1 MDDVRQA
8 AEERAS
14 RPNKAPVGASFESE
28 RQRSKNALVRQI
40 ESMDGRNVRMIA
52 AAGATP
58 EEDRVLRVAAYCRVS
73 TDDIDQALS
82 IHLQIQQYMKK
93 IRENPNWK
101 YAGCYVDDG
110 FSGTNTAHRQ
120 GFQKLMKDAMDG
132 KIDMIITKA
141 VSRFARNLMDCIGW
155 VEALQNHDPP
165 VRVFFEQ
172 ENLDTMS
179 QTSGIILF
187 VLAMVAQEESHMK
200 SEAILLSLEWRF
212 SRGRFLTP
220 RLFGYDKIEV
230 PDGFGGKKKIL
241 SINENEARVVRWIY
255 STLVNGGSPEEIA
268 EVLTEM
274 AIPTGGRRRDG
285 TLNTHWTSSG
295 IISVMRNEKHCGD
308 VLARKTYTPNYKD
321 HKAKKNNGK
330 KNKYFQPDHHDA
342 IVTRSMWNAA
352 QRILNS
358 RKYGHEGTY
367 LPMRIIGR
375 GALTGY
381 ISMNRTW
388 AGFDFEDYYRASQ
401 IAMGL
406 LDEELNEDLGSEY
419 MPEGGRRIGGLVDD
433 HGIAQI
439 ARELTA
445 AEQEIKDEIEG
456 RTAEDGITREKEEAV
471 KTFQVVRGDMF
482 SRVLEPVIRITTNG
496 ITFNNS
502 CVSKLPGTAMV
513 ELLFNPVERMM
524 VVRPCSP
531 DHPNAIPWDPK
542 YKSAAPLCKVL
553 YDSMGWETDYSFRIP
568 CTAVNN
574 TNAKR
579 IGAMTGTA
587 AGTTNGTAAGTTNGT
602 VLVFDLDNYVG
613 RVMNKKDEVI
623 IARKEAAATAEE
635 REDAKSYYYP
645 PDEDEPREIRDMEEK
660 FQQAVDVNRK
670 LFGTPAFRHES
681 GVRGLSADS
690 GDEEWDMMV
699 EARPLDISHTVDT
712 STVEGLLQE
721 IIEDPP
727 VLPQTPDPT
736 PEGHIVTEVSGEE
749 E

>member
-1 MDDVRQA
+1 MDDVMQIA
-8 AEERAS
+8 QERAE
-14 RPNKAPVGASFESE
+14 RPKTSPIGSGFESE

-40 ESMDGRNVRMIA
+40 DSLDGRNVRMIA

-58 EEDRVLRVAAYCRVS
+58 EEDRILRVAAYCRVS

-82 IHLQIQQYMKK
+82 IRLQITQYMQK

-165 VRVFFEQ
+165 IRVFFEQ
-172 ENLDTMS
+172 ENLDTLS

-220 RLFGYDKIEV
+220 RLFGYDKVEV

-241 SINENEARVVRWIY
+241 AVNESEARVVRWMY
-255 STLVNGGSPEEIA
+255 STLLNGGSPEEIA

-285 TLNTHWTSSG
+285 TLNTRWTASG
-295 IISVMRNEKHCGD
+295 VVATMRNEKHCGD

-342 IVTRSMWNAA
+342 IVSRAMWNAA

-367 LPMRIIGR
+367 LPMRIIDSGSL
-375 GALTGY
+375 AGY
-381 ISMNRTW
+381 ISMNRAW
-388 AGFDFEDYYRASQ
+388 AGFDYEDYYRASQ
-401 IAMGL
+401 IAMGI
-406 LDEELNEDLGSEY
+406 LDSEPDVDLEKEY
-419 MPEGGRRIGGLVDD
+419 LPEGGRRLDCLVDD
-433 HGIAQI
+433 HGISQI
-439 ARELTA
+439 ARDLTA
-445 AEQEIKDEIEG
+445 AEQKIKDEMEG
-456 RTAEDGITREKEEAV
+456 RDSEDIDAGQNDELTRS
-471 KTFQVVRGDMF
+471 FQVVSGEMF
-482 SRVLEPVIRITTNG
+482 SRVHEPVIRITPKN
-496 ITFNNS
+496 ITFNKS
-502 CVSKLPGTAMV
+502 CVAKLPGVESV
-513 ELLFNPVERMM
+513 ELLLNPIERMM
-524 VVRPCSP
+524 VIRPCAP
-531 DHPNAIPWDPK
+531 EHPNAMTWDAR
-542 YKSAAPLCKVL
+542 SRGAAPLSKVI
-553 YDSMGWETDYSFRIP
+553 YSVMGWEEDYSFRIP
-568 CTAVNN
+568 CQTVSD
-574 TNAKR
+574 
-579 IGAMTGTA
+579 GTP
-587 AGTTNGTAAGTTNGT
+587 GHT

-613 RVMNKKDEVI
+613 RSVSKKDEAI
-623 IARKEAAATAEE
+623 IAIKEAEQNTEE
-635 REDAKSYYYP
+635 REDAASYYYP
-645 PDEDEPREIRDMEEK
+645 PDDDEPQEIRDMEER
-660 FQQAVDVNRK
+660 FMQAVEVGRK
-670 LFGTPAFRHES
+670 TFGEPAFKHES
-681 GVRGLSADS
+681 GMRSIPADS
-690 GDEEWDMMV
+690 EWDMMT
-699 EARPLDISHTVDT
+699 EARPLDVTHTVNADD
-712 STVEGLLQE
+712 VDDLLLA
-721 IIEDPP
+721 IMNDPP
-727 VLPQTPDPT
+727 ALP
-736 PEGHIVTEVSGEE
+736 HIECTSETDNP
-749 E
+749 

>member
-1 MDDVRQA
+1 MDDVMQIA
-8 AEERAS
+8 QERAE
-14 RPNKAPVGASFESE
+14 RPKTAPIGSGFESE

-40 ESMDGRNVRMIA
+40 DSLDGRNVRMIA

-58 EEDRVLRVAAYCRVS
+58 EEDRILRVAAYCRVS

-82 IHLQIQQYMKK
+82 IRLQITQYMQK

-165 VRVFFEQ
+165 IRVFFEQ
-172 ENLDTMS
+172 ENLDTLS

-220 RLFGYDKIEV
+220 RLFGYDKVEV

-241 SINENEARVVRWIY
+241 AVNESEARVVRWMY
-255 STLVNGGSPEEIA
+255 STLLNGGSPEEIA

-285 TLNTHWTSSG
+285 TLNTRWTASG
-295 IISVMRNEKHCGD
+295 VVATMRNEKHCGD

-342 IVTRSMWNAA
+342 IVSRAMWNAA

-367 LPMRIIGR
+367 LPMRIIDSGSL
-375 GALTGY
+375 AGY
-381 ISMNRTW
+381 ISMNRAW
-388 AGFDFEDYYRASQ
+388 AGFDYEDYYRASQ
-401 IAMGL
+401 IAMGI
-406 LDEELNEDLGSEY
+406 LDSEPDVDLEKEY
-419 MPEGGRRIGGLVDD
+419 LPEGGRRLDCLVDD
-433 HGIAQI
+433 HGISQI
-439 ARELTA
+439 ARDLTA
-445 AEQEIKDEIEG
+445 AEQKIKDEMEG
-456 RTAEDGITREKEEAV
+456 RDSEDIDAGQNDELTRS
-471 KTFQVVRGDMF
+471 FQVVSGEMF
-482 SRVLEPVIRITTNG
+482 SRVHEPVIRITPKN
-496 ITFNNS
+496 ITFNKS
-502 CVSKLPGTAMV
+502 CVAKLPGVESV
-513 ELLFNPVERMM
+513 ELLLNPIERMM
-524 VVRPCSP
+524 VIRPCAP
-531 DHPNAIPWDPK
+531 EHPNAMTWDAR
-542 YKSAAPLCKVL
+542 SRGAAPLSKVI
-553 YDSMGWETDYSFRIP
+553 YSVMGWEQDYSFRIP
-568 CTAVNN
+568 CQTVSD
-574 TNAKR
+574 
-579 IGAMTGTA
+579 GTP
-587 AGTTNGTAAGTTNGT
+587 GHT

-613 RVMNKKDEVI
+613 RSVSKKDEAI
-623 IARKEAAATAEE
+623 IAVKEAEQNTEE
-635 REDAKSYYYP
+635 REDAASYYYP
-645 PDEDEPREIRDMEEK
+645 PDDDEPQEIRDMEER
-660 FQQAVDVNRK
+660 FMQAVEVGRK
-670 LFGTPAFRHES
+670 TFGEPAFRHES
-681 GVRGLSADS
+681 GMRSIPTDS
-690 GDEEWDMMV
+690 EWDMMT
-699 EARPLDISHTVDT
+699 EARPLDVTHTVNADD
-712 STVEGLLQE
+712 VDDLLLA
-721 IIEDPP
+721 IMNDPP
-727 VLPQTPDPT
+727 ALP
-736 PEGHIVTEVSGEE
+736 HIECTSETDNP
-749 E
+749 

>member
-1 MDDVRQA
+1 MDDVMQIA
-8 AEERAS
+8 QERAE
-14 RPNKAPVGASFESE
+14 RPKTAPIGFGFESE

-40 ESMDGRNVRMIA
+40 DSLDGRNVRMIA

-58 EEDRVLRVAAYCRVS
+58 EEDRILRVAAYCRVS

-82 IHLQIQQYMKK
+82 IRLQISQYMQK

-165 VRVFFEQ
+165 IRVFFEQ
-172 ENLDTMS
+172 ENLDTLS

-220 RLFGYDKIEV
+220 RLFGYDKEEV

-241 SINENEARVVRWIY
+241 AVNESEARVVRWMY
-255 STLVNGGSPEEIA
+255 STLLNGGSPEEIA

-285 TLNTHWTSSG
+285 TLNTRWTASG
-295 IISVMRNEKHCGD
+295 VVATMRNEKHCGD

-342 IVTRSMWNAA
+342 IVSRAMWNAA

-367 LPMRIIGR
+367 LPMRIIDSGTL
-375 GALTGY
+375 AGY
-381 ISMNRTW
+381 ISMNRAW
-388 AGFDFEDYYRASQ
+388 AGFDYEDYYRASQ
-401 IAMGL
+401 IAMGI
-406 LDEELNEDLGSEY
+406 LDSEPDVDLEKEY
-419 MPEGGRRIGGLVDD
+419 LPEGGRRLDCLVDD
-433 HGIAQI
+433 HGISQI
-439 ARELTA
+439 ARDLTA
-445 AEQEIKDEIEG
+445 AEQKIKDEMEG
-456 RTAEDGITREKEEAV
+456 RDSEDIDAGQNDELTRS
-471 KTFQVVRGDMF
+471 FQVVSGEMF
-482 SRVLEPVIRITTNG
+482 SRVHEPVIRITPKN
-496 ITFNNS
+496 ITFNKS
-502 CVSKLPGTAMV
+502 CVAKLPGVESV
-513 ELLFNPVERMM
+513 ELLLNPIERMM
-524 VVRPCSP
+524 VIRPCAP
-531 DHPNAIPWDPK
+531 EHPNAMTWDAR
-542 YKSAAPLCKVL
+542 SRGAAPLSKVI
-553 YDSMGWETDYSFRIP
+553 YSVMGWEEDYSFRIP
-568 CTAVNN
+568 CQTVSD
-574 TNAKR
+574 
-579 IGAMTGTA
+579 GTP
-587 AGTTNGTAAGTTNGT
+587 GHT

-613 RVMNKKDEVI
+613 RSVSKKDEAI
-623 IARKEAAATAEE
+623 IAVKEAEQNTEE
-635 REDAKSYYYP
+635 REDAASYYYP
-645 PDEDEPREIRDMEEK
+645 PDDDEPQEIRDMEER
-660 FQQAVDVNRK
+660 FMQAVEVGRK
-670 LFGTPAFRHES
+670 TFGEPAFRHES
-681 GVRGLSADS
+681 GMRSIPSDS
-690 GDEEWDMMV
+690 EWDMMT
-699 EARPLDISHTVDT
+699 EARPLDVTHTVNADD
-712 STVEGLLQE
+712 VDDLLLA
-721 IIEDPP
+721 IMNDPP
-727 VLPQTPDPT
+727 ALP
-736 PEGHIVTEVSGEE
+736 HIECTSETDNP
-749 E
+749 

>member
-1 MDDVRQA
+1 MDDVMQIA
-8 AEERAS
+8 QERAE
-14 RPNKAPVGASFESE
+14 RPKTAPIGSGFESE

-40 ESMDGRNVRMIA
+40 DSLDGRNVRMIA

-58 EEDRVLRVAAYCRVS
+58 EEDRILRVAAYCRVS

-82 IHLQIQQYMKK
+82 IRLQISQYMQK

-165 VRVFFEQ
+165 IRVFFEQ
-172 ENLDTMS
+172 ENLDTLS

-220 RLFGYDKIEV
+220 RLFGYDKVEV

-241 SINENEARVVRWIY
+241 AVNESEARVVRWMY
-255 STLVNGGSPEEIA
+255 STLLNGGSPEEIA

-285 TLNTHWTSSG
+285 TLNTRWTASG
-295 IISVMRNEKHCGD
+295 VVATMRNEKHCGD

-342 IVTRSMWNAA
+342 IVSRAMWNAA

-367 LPMRIIGR
+367 LPMRIIDSGTL
-375 GALTGY
+375 AGY
-381 ISMNRTW
+381 ISMNRAW
-388 AGFDFEDYYRASQ
+388 AGFDYEDYYRASQ
-401 IAMGL
+401 IAMGI
-406 LDEELNEDLGSEY
+406 LDSEPDVDLEKEY
-419 MPEGGRRIGGLVDD
+419 LPEGGRRLDCLVDD
-433 HGIAQI
+433 HGISQI
-439 ARELTA
+439 ARDLTA
-445 AEQEIKDEIEG
+445 AEQKIKDEMEG
-456 RTAEDGITREKEEAV
+456 RDSEDIDAGQNDELTRS
-471 KTFQVVRGDMF
+471 FQVVSGEMF
-482 SRVLEPVIRITTNG
+482 SRVHEPVIRITPKN
-496 ITFNNS
+496 ITFNKS
-502 CVSKLPGTAMV
+502 CVAKLPGVESV
-513 ELLFNPVERMM
+513 ELLLNPIERMM
-524 VVRPCSP
+524 VIRPCAP
-531 DHPNAIPWDPK
+531 EHPNAMTWDAR
-542 YKSAAPLCKVL
+542 SRGAAPLSKVI
-553 YDSMGWETDYSFRIP
+553 YSVMGWEEDYSFRIP
-568 CTAVNN
+568 CQTVSD
-574 TNAKR
+574 
-579 IGAMTGTA
+579 GTP
-587 AGTTNGTAAGTTNGT
+587 GHT

-613 RVMNKKDEVI
+613 RSVSKKDEAI
-623 IARKEAAATAEE
+623 IAVKEAEQNTEE
-635 REDAKSYYYP
+635 REDAASYYYP
-645 PDEDEPREIRDMEEK
+645 PDDDEPQEIRDMEER
-660 FQQAVDVNRK
+660 FMQAVEVGRK
-670 LFGTPAFRHES
+670 TFGEPAFRHES
-681 GVRGLSADS
+681 GMRSIPSDS
-690 GDEEWDMMV
+690 EWDMMT
-699 EARPLDISHTVDT
+699 EARPLDVTHTVNVDD
-712 STVEGLLQE
+712 VDDLLLA
-721 IIEDPP
+721 IMNDPP
-727 VLPQTPDPT
+727 ALP
-736 PEGHIVTEVSGEE
+736 HIECTSETDNP
-749 E
+749 

>member
-1 MDDVRQA
+1 MDDVMQIA
-8 AEERAS
+8 QERAE
-14 RPNKAPVGASFESE
+14 RPKTSPIGSGFESE

-40 ESMDGRNVRMIA
+40 DSLDGRNVRMIA

-58 EEDRVLRVAAYCRVS
+58 EEDRILRVAAYCRVS

-82 IHLQIQQYMKK
+82 IRLQITQYMQK

-165 VRVFFEQ
+165 IRVFFEQ
-172 ENLDTMS
+172 ENLDTLS

-220 RLFGYDKIEV
+220 RLFGYDKVEV

-241 SINENEARVVRWIY
+241 AVNESEARVVRWMY
-255 STLVNGGSPEEIA
+255 STLLNGGSPEEIA

-285 TLNTHWTSSG
+285 TLNTRWTASG
-295 IISVMRNEKHCGD
+295 VVATMRNEKHCGD

-342 IVTRSMWNAA
+342 IVSRAMWNAA

-367 LPMRIIGR
+367 LPMRIIDSGSL
-375 GALTGY
+375 AGY
-381 ISMNRTW
+381 ISMNRAW
-388 AGFDFEDYYRASQ
+388 AGFDYEDYYRASQ
-401 IAMGL
+401 IAMGI
-406 LDEELNEDLGSEY
+406 LDSEPDVDLEKEY
-419 MPEGGRRIGGLVDD
+419 LPEGGRRLDCLVDD
-433 HGIAQI
+433 HGISQI
-439 ARELTA
+439 ARDLTA
-445 AEQEIKDEIEG
+445 AEQKIKDEMEG
-456 RTAEDGITREKEEAV
+456 RDSEDIDAGQNDELTRS
-471 KTFQVVRGDMF
+471 FQVVSGEMF
-482 SRVLEPVIRITTNG
+482 SRVHEPVIRITPKN
-496 ITFNNS
+496 ITFNKS
-502 CVSKLPGTAMV
+502 CVAKLPGVESV
-513 ELLFNPVERMM
+513 ELLLNPIERMM
-524 VVRPCSP
+524 VIRPCAP
-531 DHPNAIPWDPK
+531 EHPNAMTWDAR
-542 YKSAAPLCKVL
+542 SRGAAPLSKVI
-553 YDSMGWETDYSFRIP
+553 YSVMGWEQDYSFRIP
-568 CTAVNN
+568 CQTVSD
-574 TNAKR
+574 
-579 IGAMTGTA
+579 GTP
-587 AGTTNGTAAGTTNGT
+587 GHT

-613 RVMNKKDEVI
+613 RSVSKKDEAI
-623 IARKEAAATAEE
+623 IAVKEAEQNTEE
-635 REDAKSYYYP
+635 REDAASYYYP
-645 PDEDEPREIRDMEEK
+645 PDDDEPQEIRDMEER
-660 FQQAVDVNRK
+660 FMQAVEVGRK
-670 LFGTPAFRHES
+670 TFGEPAFRHES
-681 GVRGLSADS
+681 GMRSIPSDS
-690 GDEEWDMMV
+690 EWDMMT
-699 EARPLDISHTVDT
+699 EARPLDVTHTVNADD
-712 STVEGLLQE
+712 VDDLLLA
-721 IIEDPP
+721 IMNDPP
-727 VLPQTPDPT
+727 ALP
-736 PEGHIVTEVSGEE
+736 HIECTSETDNL
-749 E
+749 

>member
-1 MDDVRQA
+1 MDDVMQIA
-8 AEERAS
+8 QERAE
-14 RPNKAPVGASFESE
+14 RPKTAPIGSGFESE

-40 ESMDGRNVRMIA
+40 DSLDGRNVRMIA

-58 EEDRVLRVAAYCRVS
+58 EEDRILRVAAYCRVS

-82 IHLQIQQYMKK
+82 IRLQISQYMQK

-165 VRVFFEQ
+165 IRVFFEQ
-172 ENLDTMS
+172 ENLDTLS

-220 RLFGYDKIEV
+220 RLFGYDKVEV

-241 SINENEARVVRWIY
+241 AVNESEARVVRWMY
-255 STLVNGGSPEEIA
+255 STLLNGGSPEEIA

-285 TLNTHWTSSG
+285 TLNTRWTASG
-295 IISVMRNEKHCGD
+295 VVATMRNEKHCGD

-342 IVTRSMWNAA
+342 IVSRAMWNAA

-367 LPMRIIGR
+367 LPMRIIDSGSL
-375 GALTGY
+375 AGY
-381 ISMNRTW
+381 ISMNRAW
-388 AGFDFEDYYRASQ
+388 AGFDYEDYYRASQ
-401 IAMGL
+401 IAMGI
-406 LDEELNEDLGSEY
+406 LDSEPDVDLEKEY
-419 MPEGGRRIGGLVDD
+419 LPEGGRRLDCLVDD
-433 HGIAQI
+433 HGISQI
-439 ARELTA
+439 ARDLTA
-445 AEQEIKDEIEG
+445 AEQKIKDEMEG
-456 RTAEDGITREKEEAV
+456 RDSEDIDAGQNDELTRS
-471 KTFQVVRGDMF
+471 FQVVSGEMF
-482 SRVLEPVIRITTNG
+482 SRVHEPVIRITPKN
-496 ITFNNS
+496 ITFNKS
-502 CVSKLPGTAMV
+502 CVAKLPGVESV
-513 ELLFNPVERMM
+513 ELLLNPIERMM
-524 VVRPCSP
+524 VIRPCAP
-531 DHPNAIPWDPK
+531 EHPNAMTWDAR
-542 YKSAAPLCKVL
+542 SRGAAPLSKVI
-553 YDSMGWETDYSFRIP
+553 YSVMGWEQDYSFRIP
-568 CTAVNN
+568 CQTVSD
-574 TNAKR
+574 
-579 IGAMTGTA
+579 GTP
-587 AGTTNGTAAGTTNGT
+587 GHT

-613 RVMNKKDEVI
+613 RSVSKKDEAI
-623 IARKEAAATAEE
+623 IAVKEAEQNTEE
-635 REDAKSYYYP
+635 REDAASYYYP
-645 PDEDEPREIRDMEEK
+645 PDDDEPQEIRDMEER
-660 FQQAVDVNRK
+660 FMQAVEVGRK
-670 LFGTPAFRHES
+670 TFGEPAFRHES
-681 GVRGLSADS
+681 GMRSIPSDS
-690 GDEEWDMMV
+690 EWDMMT
-699 EARPLDISHTVDT
+699 EARPLDVTHTVNADD
-712 STVEGLLQE
+712 VDDLLLA
-721 IIEDPP
+721 IMNDPP
-727 VLPQTPDPT
+727 ALP
-736 PEGHIVTEVSGEE
+736 HIECTSETDNP
-749 E
+749 

>member
-1 MDDVRQA
+1 MDDVMQIA
-8 AEERAS
+8 QERAE
-14 RPNKAPVGASFESE
+14 RPKTSPIGSGFESE

-40 ESMDGRNVRMIA
+40 DSLDGRNVRMIA

-58 EEDRVLRVAAYCRVS
+58 EEDRILRVAAYCRVS

-82 IHLQIQQYMKK
+82 IRLQITQYMQK

-165 VRVFFEQ
+165 IRVFFEQ
-172 ENLDTMS
+172 ENLDTLS

-220 RLFGYDKIEV
+220 RLFGYDKVEV

-241 SINENEARVVRWIY
+241 AVNESEARVVRWMY
-255 STLVNGGSPEEIA
+255 STLLNGGSPEEIA

-285 TLNTHWTSSG
+285 TLNTRWTASG
-295 IISVMRNEKHCGD
+295 VVATMRNEKHCGD

-342 IVTRSMWNAA
+342 IVSRAMWNAA

-367 LPMRIIGR
+367 LPMRIIDSGSL
-375 GALTGY
+375 AGY
-381 ISMNRTW
+381 ISMNRAW
-388 AGFDFEDYYRASQ
+388 AGFDYEDYYRASQ
-401 IAMGL
+401 IAMGI
-406 LDEELNEDLGSEY
+406 LDSEPDVDLEKEY
-419 MPEGGRRIGGLVDD
+419 LPEGGRRLDCLVDD
-433 HGIAQI
+433 HGISQI
-439 ARELTA
+439 ARDLTA
-445 AEQEIKDEIEG
+445 AEQKIKDEMEG
-456 RTAEDGITREKEEAV
+456 RDSEDIDAGQNDELTRS
-471 KTFQVVRGDMF
+471 FQLVSGEMF
-482 SRVLEPVIRITTNG
+482 SRVHEPVIRITPKN
-496 ITFNNS
+496 ITFNKS
-502 CVSKLPGTAMV
+502 CVAKLPGVESV
-513 ELLFNPVERMM
+513 ELLLNPIERMM
-524 VVRPCSP
+524 VIRPCAP
-531 DHPNAIPWDPK
+531 EHPNAMTWDAR
-542 YKSAAPLCKVL
+542 SRGAAPLSKVI
-553 YDSMGWETDYSFRIP
+553 YSVMGWEQDYSFRIP
-568 CTAVNN
+568 CQTVSD
-574 TNAKR
+574 
-579 IGAMTGTA
+579 GTP
-587 AGTTNGTAAGTTNGT
+587 GHT

-613 RVMNKKDEVI
+613 RSVSKKDEAI
-623 IARKEAAATAEE
+623 IAIKEAEQNTEE
-635 REDAKSYYYP
+635 REDAASYYYP
-645 PDEDEPREIRDMEEK
+645 PDDDEPQEIRDMEER
-660 FQQAVDVNRK
+660 FMQAVEVGRK
-670 LFGTPAFRHES
+670 TFGEPAFKHES
-681 GVRGLSADS
+681 GMRSIPADS
-690 GDEEWDMMV
+690 EWDMMT
-699 EARPLDISHTVDT
+699 EARPLDVTHTVNADD
-712 STVEGLLQE
+712 VDDLLLA
-721 IIEDPP
+721 IMNDPP
-727 VLPQTPDPT
+727 ALP
-736 PEGHIVTEVSGEE
+736 HIECTSETDNP
-749 E
+749 

>member
-1 MDDVRQA
+1 MDDVMQIA
-8 AEERAS
+8 QERAE
-14 RPNKAPVGASFESE
+14 RPKTAPIGAGFESE

-40 ESMDGRNVRMIA
+40 DSLDGRNVRMIA

-58 EEDRVLRVAAYCRVS
+58 EEDRILRVAAYCRVS

-82 IHLQIQQYMKK
+82 IRLQISQYMQK

-165 VRVFFEQ
+165 IRVFFEQ
-172 ENLDTMS
+172 ENLDTLS

-220 RLFGYDKIEV
+220 RLFGYDKVEV

-241 SINENEARVVRWIY
+241 AVNESEARVVRWMY
-255 STLVNGGSPEEIA
+255 STLLNGGSPEEIA

-285 TLNTHWTSSG
+285 TLNTRWTASG
-295 IISVMRNEKHCGD
+295 VVATMRNEKHCGD

-342 IVTRSMWNAA
+342 IVSRAMWNAA

-367 LPMRIIGR
+367 LPMRIIDSGTL
-375 GALTGY
+375 AGY
-381 ISMNRTW
+381 ISMNRAW
-388 AGFDFEDYYRASQ
+388 AGFDYEDYYRASQ
-401 IAMGL
+401 IAMGI
-406 LDEELNEDLGSEY
+406 LDSEPDVDLEKEY
-419 MPEGGRRIGGLVDD
+419 LPEGGRRLDCLVDD
-433 HGIAQI
+433 HGISQI
-439 ARELTA
+439 ARDLTA
-445 AEQEIKDEIEG
+445 AEQKIKDEMEG
-456 RTAEDGITREKEEAV
+456 RDSEDIDAGQNDELTRS
-471 KTFQVVRGDMF
+471 FQVVSGEMF
-482 SRVLEPVIRITTNG
+482 SRVHEPVIRITPKN
-496 ITFNNS
+496 ITFNKS
-502 CVSKLPGTAMV
+502 CVAKLPGVESV
-513 ELLFNPVERMM
+513 ELLLNPIERMM
-524 VVRPCSP
+524 VIRPCAP
-531 DHPNAIPWDPK
+531 EHPNAMTWDAR
-542 YKSAAPLCKVL
+542 SRGAAPLSKVI
-553 YDSMGWETDYSFRIP
+553 YSVMGWEEDYSFRIP
-568 CTAVNN
+568 CQTVSD
-574 TNAKR
+574 
-579 IGAMTGTA
+579 GTP
-587 AGTTNGTAAGTTNGT
+587 GHT

-613 RVMNKKDEVI
+613 RSVSKKDEAI
-623 IARKEAAATAEE
+623 IAVKEAEQNTEE
-635 REDAKSYYYP
+635 REDAASYYYP
-645 PDEDEPREIRDMEEK
+645 PDDDEPQEIRDMEER
-660 FQQAVDVNRK
+660 FMQAVEVGRK
-670 LFGTPAFRHES
+670 TFGEPAFKYES
-681 GVRGLSADS
+681 GMRSIPSDS
-690 GDEEWDMMV
+690 EWDMMT
-699 EARPLDISHTVDT
+699 EARPLDVTHTVNADD
-712 STVEGLLQE
+712 VDDLLLA
-721 IIEDPP
+721 IMNDPP
-727 VLPQTPDPT
+727 ALP
-736 PEGHIVTEVSGEE
+736 HIECTSETDNP
-749 E
+749 

>member
-1 MDDVRQA
+1 MDDFRQA

-14 RPNKAPVGASFESE
+14 RPKKTPVGASFESE

-342 IVTRSMWNAA
+342 IVIRSMWNAA

-367 LPMRIIGR
+367 LPMRIIDR

-587 AGTTNGTAAGTTNGT
+587 AGTTNGT

-721 IIEDPP
+721 IKEDPP

>member
-1 MDDVRQA
+1 MEDVRQA
-8 AEERAS
+8 AEERAA
-14 RPNKAPVGASFESE
+14 RPKKAPVGAGFESE
-28 RQRSKNALVRQI
+28 RQREKNALVRQLDAQ
-40 ESMDGRNVRMIA
+40 DGRNVRKIA
-52 AAGATP
+52 AATMAQ
-58 EEDRVLRVAAYCRVS
+58 EEDRILRVAAYCRVS
-73 TDDIDQALS
+73 TDDIDQKLS
-82 IHLQIQQYMKK
+82 IHLQIQQYMKRIK
-93 IRENPNWK
+93 ENPNWK

-220 RLFGYDKIEV
+220 RLFGYNKVEV

-241 SINENEARVVRWIY
+241 AINETEARVVRWMY
-255 STLVNGGSPEEIA
+255 GTLVNGGTPEEIA
-268 EVLTEM
+268 DVLTEM

-285 TLNTHWTSSG
+285 TLNTHWTASG
-295 IISVMRNEKHCGD
+295 VVSIMRNEKHCGD

-342 IVTRSMWNAA
+342 IVSRAIWNAA

-358 RKYGHEGTY
+358 RRYGHEGTY
-367 LPMRIIGR
+367 LPMRIIDH

-381 ISMNRTW
+381 ISMNRAW

-401 IAMGL
+401 IVMGL
-406 LDEELNEDLGSEY
+406 LDEDLTVDLGSEY
-419 MPEGGRRIGGLVDD
+419 LPEAGRRIGGLVDD

-439 ARELTA
+439 ARDLTA
-445 AEQEIKDEIEG
+445 AEQEIKDELEG
-456 RTAEDGITREKEEAV
+456 KEADEAEAIDKEEAARS
-471 KTFQVVRGDMF
+471 FQVVSGDMF
-482 SRVLEPVIRITTNG
+482 SRVHEPVIRVTTKG
-496 ITFNNS
+496 VTFNKS
-502 CVSKLPGTAMV
+502 CISRLSGAESV
-513 ELLFNPVERMM
+513 ELLFNPVERML
-524 VVRPCSP
+524 VVRPCSR
-531 DHPNAIPWDPK
+531 DHPNAIPWDSK
-542 YKSAAPLCKVL
+542 YKSAAPLTKVL

-568 CTAVNN
+568 CQTV
-574 TNAKR
+574 TNPAG
-579 IGAMTGTA
+579 GA
-587 AGTTNGTAAGTTNGT
+587 
-602 VLVFDLDNYVG
+602 VLVFDMDNYVG
-613 RVMNKKDEVI
+613 RSVSKKDDVI
-623 IARKEAAATAEE
+623 IARKEAQVNPEE

-645 PDEDEPREIRDMEEK
+645 PDEEEPQEIRDMEEK
-660 FQQAVDVNRK
+660 FRQAVEINMK
-670 LFGTPAFRHES
+670 QFGTPVFQHIP
-681 GVRGLSADS
+681 GIRGLSPRSDA
-690 GDEEWDMMV
+690 EEWDMLA
-699 EARPLDISHTVDT
+699 EARPLDVSHTVDRN
-712 STVEGLLQE
+712 TVDGLLLE

-727 VLPQTPDPT
+727 LLPIQHYPGETIDLDP
-736 PEGHIVTEVSGEE
+736 SGEE
-749 E
+749 V